1 MITVGGL
8 RRAPTTVSDLKYVN
22 SILGVDQN
30 CIDIAKELLMTS
42 NVGANK
48 TSSTFTDE

>member
-1 MITVGGL
+1 MITVGDL
-8 RRAPTTVSDLKYVN
+8 RRAPTTVSDLKHVN
-22 SILGVDQN
+22 FILGVDQN